1 MQKRKILWADDE
13 IDLLKPHILFLEKK
27 GYHVH
32 PVNSGED
39 AIEVLKSESYDI
51 VLLDEMMTGLDGL
64 TTLHI
69 IKTMLPNLPVVMITK
84 NEDEWLMDEA
94 IGQQIT
100 NYLTKPVNPSQVLLA
115 CKNILEKTKLQS
127 DHTTKTYL
135 NDFQKLSEDINI
147 ADTIEDWYKNYQSLI
162 TWNIRFDNSEDN
174 SLQQILLEQTGAS
187 NKLFTQFIKTNYKK
201 WIKESK
207 RPTLSPDIFNNYLKP
222 LLINDEKIVF
232 IVIDCLRF
240 DQINAILE
248 TLYPHYNYTVDSS
261 LSILPS
267 ATPYSRNAIFSGLF
281 PSEISKHYPDLW
293 IDNPSEETSL
303 NQHEERFLQDQLK
316 RAGLSN
322 KSSSYHKILTYQEGT
337 KLENRISDFK
347 SVDII
352 SIVVNFVDM
361 LGHSRSESDVLK
373 EMVPDESAY
382 RQVVKSWFEK
392 SWLLSVLNQIQ
403 SWNRTIII
411 TSDHGTIR
419 VKKPIRVKADRGTS
433 TGVRYKYG
441 RNLNVDSKSSLTISS
456 PSEYGLPE
464 SEKVQNYII
473 GCDQSFYVY
482 PNDYHFFINKFQ
494 DTFQHGGIS
503 LEEMIVPVIT
513 LKGK

>member
-1 MQKRKILWADDE
+1 MQIKKILWADDE
-13 IDLLKPHILFLEKK
+13 IDLLKPHIMFLEKR

-39 AIEVLKSESYDI
+39 AIKVLKSESYDI

-64 TTLHI
+64 TTLQI
-69 IKTMLPNLPVVMITK
+69 IKSTLPNLPVVMITK

-115 CKNILEKTKLQS
+115 CKNILEKSKLQS
-127 DHTTKTYL
+127 DHTTKSYL
-135 NDFQKLSEDINI
+135 QDFQNI
-147 ADTIEDWYKNYQSLI
+147 SDEIAKATSIEDWYQINRNLI
-162 TWNIRFDNSEDN
+162 NWNIRFDNSADSNLHE
-174 SLQQILLEQTGAS
+174 ILLEQTEES
-187 NKLFTQFIKTNYKK
+187 NKLFTQFIKKNYQQ
-201 WIKESK
+201 WITSNE
-207 RPTLSPDIFNNYLKP
+207 RPTLSPDIFNTYLTP
-222 LLINDEKIVF
+222 LLLDDKKVVF

-240 DQINAILE
+240 DQINAIID
-248 TLYPHYNYTVDSS
+248 TLYPYYNYTVDSS

-281 PSEISKHYPDLW
+281 PDEISRKYSDIW
-293 IDNPSEETSL
+293 VDNPSDESSL
-303 NQHEERFLQDQLK
+303 NQHEERLFRDQIK
-316 RAGLSN
+316 RTGFSN
-322 KSSSYHKILTYQEGT
+322 KSMSYHKILTYQEGT
-337 KLENRISDFK
+337 KLENRITDLK

-352 SIVVNFVDM
+352 TIVVNFVDM

-373 EMVPDESAY
+373 EMVPNESAY
-382 RQVVKSWFEK
+382 RDVVKSWFEK
-392 SWLLSVLNQIQ
+392 SWLLSLLNQIK
-403 SWNRTIII
+403 SWKRTVVI

-433 TGVRYKYG
+433 TGVRYKFG
-441 RNLNVDSKSSLTISS
+441 RNLHVDSKSSLRIST
-456 PSEYGLPE
+456 PGEFGLPQ

-473 GCDQSFYVY
+473 ACDQSFYVY
-482 PNDYHFFINKFQ
+482 PNDYHYYINKFQ

-503 LEEMIVPVIT
+503 LEEMIVPVIKFT
-513 LKGK
+513 GK